1 MRIHIEIGLRM
12 EWKRTLAS
20 IYLGKEF
27 EMNTYRT
34 RQAKARDLAIEWQIN
49 LDLDKHG
56 WSIWYLQN
64 WYDRFERIG
73 RKYGLLRE
81 FRENGI
87 L

>member
-1 MRIHIEIGLRM
+1 M
-12 EWKRTLAS
+12 KTK
-20 IYLGKEF
+20 KE
-27 EMNTYRT
+27 RA
-34 RQAKARDLAIEWQIN
+34 RQLAIDWQCG

-56 WSIWYLQN
+56 WSLSYLN
-64 WYDRFERIG
+64 TWHARFERIG